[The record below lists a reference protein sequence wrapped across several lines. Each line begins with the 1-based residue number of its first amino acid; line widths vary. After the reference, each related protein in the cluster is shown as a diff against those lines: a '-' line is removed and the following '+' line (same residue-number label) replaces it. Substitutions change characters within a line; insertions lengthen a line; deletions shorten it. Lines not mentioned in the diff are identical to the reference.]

1 MMDYRRSIRRWACL
15 LIAATLILTGAAPVL
30 AESGAALE
38 SGSPFDLQTPAYILV
53 EAQTGQVIFEKNADD
68 KRPVASITKLMP
80 ILLTLEELDRGVIK
94 LADKVHCSANA
105 AGMGGSQALLD
116 ANTLYPM
123 EDLFKSMIIASANDS
138 AVAISE
144 YLNGSEE
151 AFVKRMNER
160 AAQLGMT
167 NTHYKNV
174 TGLPVDGQYTTA
186 RDVATLS
193 REVGKHPLYFK
204 YSTIWMDTLTHPS
217 GRTTDLTNTNR
228 LIRFYEGADGFKTGS
243 TNEARYCLSA
253 TAQRG
258 NTRMIAVVLGTPA
271 SQTRFDEARKMLE
284 YGFANYQL
292 NAVAKGG
299 DLLGAEVPV
308 RFGAR
313 NAVPAAIGS
322 DVDLLLTK
330 GKERDLAIEATLAES
345 LPAPVRK
352 GDPIGEVK
360 VTLNGETI
368 LTIPAV
374 AAIDVPYPGF
384 VEGVLTIIRNWKV

>member
-1 MMDYRRSIRRWACL
+1 MGL
-15 LIAATLILTGAAPVL
+15 LLAAIAPTAL
-30 AESGAALE
+30 AEGAALE
-38 SGSPFDLQTPAYILV
+38 PSSPFDLQTPSYILV
-53 EAQTGQVIFEKNADD
+53 EARTGQVIFEKNADD

-94 LADKVHCSANA
+94 LTDKAHCSANA

-116 ANTLYPM
+116 ANTLYTV
-123 EDLFKSMIIASANDS
+123 EDLFKSMVVASANDS
-138 AVAISE
+138 AVAVAE
-144 YLNGSEE
+144 YINGSEE

-174 TGLPVDGQYTTA
+174 TGLPADGQYTTA

-204 YSTIWMDTLTHPS
+204 YSVIWMDTLTHPS

-243 TNEARYCLSA
+243 TNEAKYCLSA

-292 NAVAKGG
+292 NQVAKTG

-313 NAVPAAIGS
+313 DGVPAAVGA

-330 GKERDLAIEATLAES
+330 GKERDLEIEATLAES

-352 GDPIGEVK
+352 GDPIGVVN
-360 VTLNGETI
+360 VTLNGQTVM
-368 LTIPAV
+368 TVPAV
-374 AAIDVPYPGF
+374 AAVDVPYPGF
-384 VEGVLTIIRNWKV
+384 VEGVLTIMRNWKV

>member
-1 MMDYRRSIRRWACL
+1 MLMGLLLMAACVPP
-15 LIAATLILTGAAPVL
+15 AL
-30 AESGAALE
+30 AESGAPLE
-38 SGSPFDLQTPAYILV
+38 TGSPFDMQSPAYILV

-94 LADKVHCSANA
+94 LTDKVHCSANA

-116 ANTLYPM
+116 ANTLYPL
-123 EDLFKSMIIASANDS
+123 EDLFKSMIVASANDS
-138 AVAISE
+138 AVAVAE

-174 TGLPVDGQYTTA
+174 TGLPADGQYTTA
-186 RDVATLS
+186 RDVAALS

-217 GRTTDLTNTNR
+217 GRATDLTNTNR

-253 TAQRG
+253 TARRG
-258 NTRMIAVVLGTPA
+258 DTRMIAVVLGTPA

-292 NAVAKGG
+292 NPVAKAG
-299 DLLGAEVPV
+299 DLLGAEAPV

-313 NAVPAAIGS
+313 DGVPAAIGA
-322 DVDLLLTK
+322 DVNLLLTK
-330 GKERDLAIEATLAES
+330 GKERDLAIEVTLPES

-360 VTLNGETI
+360 VTLNGETV
-368 LTIPAV
+368 LTVPAV
-374 AAIDVPYPGF
+374 AAMDVLYPGF
-384 VEGVLTIIRNWKV
+384 VEGVLTIMRNWKV